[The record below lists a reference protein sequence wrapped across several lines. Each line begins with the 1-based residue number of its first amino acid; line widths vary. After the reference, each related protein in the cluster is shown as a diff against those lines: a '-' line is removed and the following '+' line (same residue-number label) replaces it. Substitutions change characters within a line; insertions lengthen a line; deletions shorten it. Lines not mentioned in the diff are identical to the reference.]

1 MSPINEMHLA
11 QDEVSDWAVKH
22 QQARYA
28 PIGTS
33 IPDPRPPVRHVPS
46 FVLTHSAQSSP
57 SITDADCAA
66 VLNALLDSGELDYER
81 ADIML
86 RLAAETRI
94 RAQAMQPIPVNRER
108 VREALKAM
116 DELIAACD
124 NSTDQSTLLQGAK
137 ARAYTAW
144 HRAGGSCHG

>member
-1 MSPINEMHLA
+1 MSPRIELEAAM
-11 QDEVSDWAVKH
+11 DDVSDYAIKH

-46 FVLTHSAQSSP
+46 FVLTHSAQSSQ
-57 SITDADCAA
+57 SITDADCAS
-66 VLNALLDSGELDYER
+66 VLNALVESGELDDER
-81 ADIML
+81 ADLML
-86 RLAAETRI
+86 RIAAETRI

-108 VREALKAM
+108 VREALKAL

-137 ARAYTAW
+137 ARAFTAW

>member
-1 MSPINEMHLA
+1 MSPRLEREAEM
-11 QDEVSDWAVKH
+11 DEMSSWALKQ

-46 FVLTHSAQSSP
+46 FVLTHSAQSNP

-66 VLNALLDSGELDYER
+66 VLDALVESGELDDER
-81 ADIML
+81 ADLML

-94 RAQAMQPIPVNRER
+94 RAQAKQPIPVNRER

-116 DELIAACD
+116 DELITACD